1 MPNNLIINT
10 SGDTP
15 ETMQTLCLS
24 TKNFPHTMKLGET
37 TVFYALNFDQI
48 SFLHFITGNNTLHET
63 GAKSEP

>member
-1 MPNNLIINT
+1 
-10 SGDTP
+10 
-15 ETMQTLCLS
+15 
-24 TKNFPHTMKLGET
+24 MKLGET